1 MRRITSGF
9 ALVAAVAAALATAV
23 SPVSAAA
30 PPAPAAASAMTWTL
44 LGDGPSGTVRV
55 GGGPLSNPYTG
66 DTATTSSLPLLCLR
80 IDGSPVPAG
89 ITPDFY
95 AGWARGTV
103 AATSPI
109 RGTRL
114 TSRAIADQVC
124 ANSLGAGWRMAEF
137 HDGRY
142 GPNLAYSGGWSYYA
156 HGDVPL
162 GTRFWTAINDQPSN
176 PWS

>member
-1 MRRITSGF
+1 MHRFTSGL
-9 ALVAAVAAALATAV
+9 ALCAAVVAALATTAAPA
-23 SPVSAAA
+23 SAA
-30 PPAPAAASAMTWTL
+30 PPAPAAATAMTWTL

-66 DTATTSSLPLLCLR
+66 DTPTTASLPLLCLK
-80 IDGSPVPAG
+80 ITGSPVPAG

-95 AGWARGTV
+95 AGWARGQV

-109 RGTRL
+109 RGNRL
-114 TSRAIADQVC
+114 TSRALADGVC

-142 GPNLAYSGGWSYYA
+142 GPALEHSGGWSYWAY
-156 HGDVPL
+156 GDVPL
-162 GTRFWTAINDQPSN
+162 GTRFWTAINDQPTN